1 MKQEKQK
8 NQDHNVPLE
17 TSNRPNSLPR
27 NHTGPRTCQSNPL
40 LQTVSI
46 SLNPPVRAPLPL
58 VAAQVGQIMLHYNVY
73 PVKERKISEIS
84 KE

>member
-8 NQDHNVPLE
+8 NQDHNIPLKK
-17 TSNRPNSLPR
+17 SNRPNSLPR
-27 NHTGPRTCQSNPL
+27 TCQSHPL

-46 SLNPPVRAPLPL
+46 SLNPPVRDPLPL
-58 VAAQVGQIMLHYNVY
+58 VAAQVRQIMLDYNVY
-73 PVKERKISEIS
+73 LVEERKISKIS